1 MFEKYFLAS
10 KITKN
15 TIIQKEKTSQLVI
28 FKYLTQKQQLTGR
41 RMKNSLLSPICNM
54 VQALPDSKLADF
66 TKELLHLWV
75 KYPEIQ
81 ASIVLDLNI
90 YAKQKKL
97 IRLKDREYELNQI
110 DSLPG
115 FDDCKLVPESA
126 NSLTLD
132 VGAPRTPE
140 ILIFLFMQLRGY
152 WGSVSDAQAMDN
164 IVESITMNTILQNL
178 SAKLPGR
185 STIIENINAVTNE
198 TREILFECQLADVLE
213 MKLDDFKVM
222 LIDSTSVEANNRWPT
237 DAGVIVR
244 LMERVI
250 RQFSALE
257 KFGIGAVPDFYL
269 PHWLKKSK
277 QCHFTINNTSGFKG
291 AVEARKNCY
300 NELYKEAGKAV
311 NYLVRYFQP
320 RKVHADNLD
329 IAPSQKT
336 LVQTITASIERDL
349 ADIVYVIEYSRE
361 RICEGKSRP
370 SAEKIMSLSDDAAA
384 FIKKGDRTH
393 VIGYKPQLARSAVG
407 FVTALLVESGNP
419 SDSKQ
424 FLPTVENHIANTGV
438 TPELVNADD
447 GYSSQEGF
455 DDVKGLDVDMVSL
468 SGAKGKKIL
477 GDDLWVQDAYIDARR
492 NRSAVE
498 SLMFTLKYVY
508 EFGRMRRRGMEEVR
522 AEMLEKVTAHNI
534 MKAAKMKRARYEE
547 ERKVSLPQTN

>member
-1 MFEKYFLAS
+1 
-10 KITKN
+10 
-15 TIIQKEKTSQLVI
+15 
-28 FKYLTQKQQLTGR
+28 
-41 RMKNSLLSPICNM
+41 MKNSLLSPICNM

-300 NELYKEAGKAV
+300 TELYKEAGKAV

-336 LVQTITASIERDL
+336 LVQAITASIERDL